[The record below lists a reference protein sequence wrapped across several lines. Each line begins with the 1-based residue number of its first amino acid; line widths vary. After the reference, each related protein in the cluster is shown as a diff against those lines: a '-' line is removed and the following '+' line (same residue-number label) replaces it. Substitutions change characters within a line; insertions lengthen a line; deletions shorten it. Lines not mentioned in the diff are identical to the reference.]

1 MDKITQLRIKLI
13 EHRRTKSLSLATDIC
28 EWLEKELLKP
38 EKKIPVTDISRIVE
52 IEVWEG

>member
-28 EWLEKELLKP
+28 EWLEKELLH
-38 EKKIPVTDISRIVE
+38 ESKKIE
-52 IEVWEG
+52 IKEEK